1 MLSSGTRSAAGGGD
15 MANQREER
23 DVTVADLKSGVKLV
37 AGHAVLLIVTDGRG
51 DRRLLRR
58 PEAARG
64 GQPSAR

>member
-1 MLSSGTRSAAGGGD
+1 

-23 DVTVADLKSGVKLV
+23 DVAVADLKSGVKLV

-58 PEAARG
+58 PEAARR